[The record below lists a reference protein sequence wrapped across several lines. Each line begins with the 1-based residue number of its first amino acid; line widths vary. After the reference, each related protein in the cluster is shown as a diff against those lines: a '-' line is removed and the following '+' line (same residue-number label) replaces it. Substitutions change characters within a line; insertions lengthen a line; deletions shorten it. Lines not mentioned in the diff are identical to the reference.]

1 MCLGFEA
8 VQTPEQPLSK
18 SSKESLGRHRCE
30 LQPTGP
36 EPKDPPPESHLWN
49 FLQED
54 SDSLSASACFCH
66 FSEGVPWI
74 SVGSWDKPLP
84 GMLLLGVLNSTL
96 KWKRISR
103 EAIGYRPRISAG
115 PVPGDGGPGLV

>member
-1 MCLGFEA
+1 MNFS
-8 VQTPEQPLSK
+8 QQDQ
-18 SSKESLGRHRCE
+18 SLR
-30 LQPTGP
+30 T
-36 EPKDPPPESHLWN
+36 HLPN

-54 SDSLSASACFCH
+54 RDDSLSASACLCH

-115 PVPGDGGPGLV
+115 PVPGDGGAGLV